1 MGSGCFFFKKGAVF
15 GIHIMRKFGICSCLA
30 PPLMGRMELL
40 GKDDALSA
48 LPVYCCPSALM
59 SVATVYVRVH
69 SEESCRLLWS
79 RLHRQTALD
88 RRHKLSSSLWTTSEF
103 IFENC
108 TQAQRPH
115 QTWLLEQR
123 EVWLIVAS
131 SAHLVCSYFADSYMD
146 LKAH

>member
-1 MGSGCFFFKKGAVF
+1 MQNDYLTECPEWDQAVFFFKKGAVF

-30 PPLMGRMELL
+30 PPLMSRMELL

-88 RRHKLSSSLWTTSEF
+88 RRHKLSSSLRTTSEF

-115 QTWLLEQR
+115 QT
-123 EVWLIVAS
+123 
-131 SAHLVCSYFADSYMD
+131 
-146 LKAH
+146 